1 MTKPDKKALVAQI
14 NIGINELDLLIKR
27 VPDRVMQAPDVRAA
41 QNWKHAAHKA
51 LHILKGN
58 GPSEHERPGKLQ
70 EKLGHI
76 EYLIG
81 ELA

>member
-14 NIGINELDLLIKR
+14 NIGINELDILIKR
-27 VPDRVMQAPDVRAA
+27 VPERVLQAPDVRVA
-41 QNWKHAAHKA
+41 QAWKQAAHKA
-51 LHILKGN
+51 QYVIKGRR
-58 GPSEHERPGKLQ
+58 PEAHERPGKLQ